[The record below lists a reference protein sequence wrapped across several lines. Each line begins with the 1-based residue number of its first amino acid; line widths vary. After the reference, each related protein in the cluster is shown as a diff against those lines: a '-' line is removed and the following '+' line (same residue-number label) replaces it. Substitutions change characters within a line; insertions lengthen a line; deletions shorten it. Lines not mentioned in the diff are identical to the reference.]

1 MKPPACALFVALT
14 LVVTGGVV
22 RGGENLPAGFP
33 GAATPS
39 GPAASSEPVRP
50 AAPAG
55 MVRVPVGAY
64 VPLLRTKD
72 EPERVPVAAFWLD
85 ARPVT
90 NGEFLE
96 FVRAHPQWRR
106 SRIGP
111 LFADRGYLGD
121 WAGDL
126 ELGAGAPAEAPVVRV
141 SWFAARAFAKVQ
153 GKRLPTTAEWER
165 TAAAGFTTPVGA
177 SEPGFSAALLAWL
190 MRPTPSPLPAAGSG
204 RPNVHGARDLHGL
217 VWEWVEDFNTA
228 MTTGESRADTGL
240 ERNLFCGAGAA
251 SARDLT
257 DYPAFM
263 RAAMRSSL
271 RASYAVPNVG
281 FRCARSLPA
290 AAAAPDLP

>member
-1 MKPPACALFVALT
+1 MRSRAL
-14 LVVTGGVV
+14 
-22 RGGENLPAGFP
+22 
-33 GAATPS
+33 
-39 GPAASSEPVRP
+39 
-50 AAPAG
+50 AAPAPQK
-55 MVRVPVGAY
+55 RLRSSPVSA
-64 VPLLRTKD
+64 RD
-72 EPERVPVAAFWLD
+72 SPVVIAVLKSSTHSHTSPW
-85 ARPVT
+85 
-90 NGEFLE
+90 
-96 FVRAHPQWRR
+96 R
-106 SRIGP
+106 SRAPWTFGRPEPAAGSGDGVGRISHASSAAENPGSLAP
-111 LFADRGYLGD
+111 TGVVKPAAAVRSHSAVVGSRLPCTFAKARAANQDTRTTG
-121 WAGDL
+121 AS
-126 ELGAGAPAEAPVVRV
+126 AGAPAEAPVVRV